1 MGEAGVVEGRRGE
14 EEEEEEEEERQQ
26 QQQQQE
32 LHVRGE
38 DGFAIGAS
46 RGEEK
51 DGGGRVRQR
60 HT

>member
-14 EEEEEEEEERQQ
+14 EEEEEEERQQ
-26 QQQQQE
+26 QQQQQQ